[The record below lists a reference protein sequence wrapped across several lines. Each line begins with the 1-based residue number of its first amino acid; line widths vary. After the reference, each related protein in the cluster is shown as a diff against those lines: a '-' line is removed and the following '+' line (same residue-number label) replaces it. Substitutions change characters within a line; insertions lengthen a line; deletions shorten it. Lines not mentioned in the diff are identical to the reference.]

1 MEQKFLLKY
10 IFLIVFLLLITT
22 VIYYYLYIQFKPNNL
37 VVNFLDI
44 GQGDA
49 TLIIT
54 PKFYKILIDVGP
66 DLTIL
71 SKLSKYLLFFDN
83 KIDFI
88 ILTHPDI
95 DHLAGIVDVLKRYKV
110 GAILFNGVS
119 KDHIYYQEFLKIVYK
134 KQIPIFVVSEG
145 QVIKL
150 SDGVNFKILSPS
162 ENLLTEKLKKDD
174 NLTSI
179 VAKLIYNNNSFL
191 FTGDAPDSLEK
202 ELLKFDLK
210 SDILKVA
217 HHGSKTSSSIKFLE
231 TVKPI
236 FSVISVGI
244 NNKYGHPYQIVL
256 ERLKSI
262 NSKILRTDINGDIQI
277 ISDGSNLIVNCQL
290 NC

>member
-95 DHLAGIVDVLKRYKV
+95 DHIAGAVDVLKRYKV

-119 KDHIYYQEFLKIVYK
+119 KNHIYYQEFLKIVYK

-191 FTGDAPDSLEK
+191 FTADAPDSLEK

-217 HHGSKTSSSIKFLE
+217 HHGSKTSSSIDFLRA
-231 TVKPI
+231 VKPI